1 MVADAWWRSGVIYQI
16 YPRSFQ
22 DSNGDGIGDIP
33 GIRRRLG
40 YLKWLGVDAIW
51 LSPVYP
57 SPMADFGYD
66 ISDYRD
72 VDPIFG
78 SLADL
83 KGLIDDAHA
92 AGIKVILDYVPNHTS
107 NLHPWFIESRASTA
121 SAKRDWYVWRGAS
134 RDGGPPNNW
143 ISLFGGDAWEW
154 DAATRQYYYHA
165 FLPEQPDLN
174 WRNPA
179 VRREMLD
186 VLRTWLDL
194 GVDGF
199 RVDALWALI
208 EDEQMRDNPPNPEWR
223 RGKPKSARLL
233 PIYNG
238 DRPEVHD
245 AVAEMRAALDEYPER
260 VLIGEL
266 YLPFDRLAL
275 YYGAEARGA
284 HLPFNFHLITAEWRA
299 EALVKLIKDYEAAL
313 PPGAWPNWVL
323 GNHDQKRIAS
333 RLGQTRARLAAMT
346 LLTLRGTP
354 TLYYGDEIG
363 MPDGR
368 IPPGRVQDPLG
379 RREPGSGRDPE
390 RTPMAWDASAQGG
403 FTTGTPWLPIHS
415 DWTKRNVAAMS
426 DDPRSILSLY
436 RRLIALRRERKAL
449 QTGPYRKVGFEGGC
463 LVLERGGEGGDHII
477 VALNLVDD
485 PARLDLPRPSRVLLS
500 SWLDHEGEGV
510 DGQMALRPLEGVIL
524 SAED

>member
-1 MVADAWWRSGVIYQI
+1 MVADVWWRSGVIYQI

-40 YLKWLGVDAIW
+40 YLRWLGVDAVW

-199 RVDALWALI
+199 RVDALSALF
-208 EDEQMRDNPPNPEWR
+208 EDEALRSNPPNPAWTPGLPDR
-223 RGKPKSARLL
+223 LRLL
-233 PIYNG
+233 PLHTA
-238 DRPEVHD
+238 DL
-245 AVAEMRAALDEYPER
+245 AETHEATADMRAVLDGYPDR

-266 YLPFDRLAL
+266 YLPIEELVL
-275 YYGAEARGA
+275 YYGRDGRGA
-284 HLPFNFHLITAEWRA
+284 HLPFNFHLILTRWSAESIA
-299 EALVKLIKDYEAAL
+299 ALVTEYEAAL
-313 PPGAWPNWVL
+313 PAGAWPNWVL
-323 GNHDQKRIAS
+323 G
-333 RLGQTRARLAAMT
+333 
-346 LLTLRGTP
+346 
-354 TLYYGDEIG
+354 
-363 MPDGR
+363 
-368 IPPGRVQDPLG
+368 
-379 RREPGSGRDPE
+379 
-390 RTPMAWDASAQGG
+390 
-403 FTTGTPWLPIHS
+403 
-415 DWTKRNVAAMS
+415 
-426 DDPRSILSLY
+426 
-436 RRLIALRRERKAL
+436 
-449 QTGPYRKVGFEGGC
+449 
-463 LVLERGGEGGDHII
+463 
-477 VALNLVDD
+477 
-485 PARLDLPRPSRVLLS
+485 
-500 SWLDHEGEGV
+500 
-510 DGQMALRPLEGVIL
+510 
-524 SAED
+524 